1 MSEGKKESGFQVT
14 DRRFWV
20 EDESTVEKAAI
31 PSTKYPSFVEELKA
45 RTELAEQKLREK
57 IQKLEED
64 NDAFRQRLRGE
75 MKKRLEQDKLNLFRD
90 FLEIIDNFE
99 RALLAAQE
107 SPSFDG
113 LKEGVE
119 LNLELFLSKLKTV
132 GIEPFDVLH
141 QPFDPNEAE
150 AMGVVSVD
158 DPKLDQYNV
167 EVLQR
172 GFRWGEQL
180 LRPARVRTGHY
191 QRSSESD

>member
-20 EDESTVEKAAI
+20 EDESTLEKAAI

-119 LNLELFLSKLKTV
+119 LNLLGTQ
-132 GIEPFDVLH
+132 D
-141 QPFDPNEAE
+141 
-150 AMGVVSVD
+150 
-158 DPKLDQYNV
+158 
-167 EVLQR
+167 R
-172 GFRWGEQL
+172 G
-180 LRPARVRTGHY
+180 
-191 QRSSESD
+191 S